1 MIEVLSRHEDAP
13 DAWPAVS
20 GVDSDAL
27 AWAWP
32 RIEAWI
38 AWRFC
43 ARDVTWRV
51 DGSGEWQPDLRPL
64 DVVAAKAWI
73 GNAWDSVTL
82 TPAPDGYYLPH
93 GRYEITATAGDGV
106 SVPDDVAEAV
116 RRLVAYHTGL
126 AAIPAG
132 ARGYSA
138 SIDIQSES
146 FRFDDRAAARAIHN
160 SGAADLLRP
169 YRTGR
174 AGNAVAIQ
182 AQD

>member
-13 DAWPAVS
+13 AAWPAVS

-32 RIEAWI
+32 RVEAWI

-51 DGSGEWQPDLRPL
+51 DGSGEWRPDLRPL
-64 DVVAAKAWI
+64 DTVTAKAWT
-73 GNAWDSVTL
+73 GSAWDSVTL
-82 TPAPDGYYLPH
+82 TASPDGYDLPH
-93 GRYEITATAGDGV
+93 GRYEIAATVGAGV
-106 SVPDDVAEAV
+106 TVPDDVAEAV
-116 RRLVAYHTGL
+116 RRLVAYQDGMQS
-126 AAIPAG
+126 IPAG
-132 ARGYSA
+132 ARSYSA